1 MEDVNVILERHDQHI
16 KSLQHQIDDIREEAK
31 EIHRLTESVSVIAQ
45 SMKDMNDK
53 VDKIDTRLGAIEF
66 QPLEELRD
74 YKGSIIRAVITG
86 VVGVI
91 IGALMT
97 LIVR

>member
-1 MEDVNVILERHDQHI
+1 
-16 KSLQHQIDDIREEAK
+16 
-31 EIHRLTESVSVIAQ
+31 
-45 SMKDMNDK
+45 MKDMNDK